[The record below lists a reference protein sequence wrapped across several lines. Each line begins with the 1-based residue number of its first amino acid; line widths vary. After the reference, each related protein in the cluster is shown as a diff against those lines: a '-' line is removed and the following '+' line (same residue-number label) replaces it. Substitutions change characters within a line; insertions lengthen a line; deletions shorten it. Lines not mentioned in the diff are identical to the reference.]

1 MWKANSGF
9 GSGNQIRASPPRAQ
23 KMLIVNAMDTHA
35 GVRWLSDE
43 MARISSVALNVY
55 KDVYD
60 YWRNSR

>member
-1 MWKANSGF
+1 
-9 GSGNQIRASPPRAQ
+9 
-23 KMLIVNAMDTHA
+23 MLIVNAMDTHA